1 MLFQRFIQAN
11 SSSTRKYGGTGLGL
25 AISQKLI
32 QLMDG
37 KLYLESQENVGS
49 KFTIKLSLKKILE
62 EDDSLQNRIKSE
74 QNTGITRKLKILV
87 AEDDPTNKKL
97 FNIILSK
104 LDYSPTNVSNGI
116 DAAIMQDDSISVKP
130 YIVALTA
137 NAIKGDKEKYLAAGM
152 SHYLSKPIL
161 IGELRNLLD
170 ELEAKIYQ
178 KSNSAN
184 SDNNSGGA

>member
-1 MLFQRFIQAN
+1 
-11 SSSTRKYGGTGLGL
+11 
-25 AISQKLI
+25 
-32 QLMDG
+32 
-37 KLYLESQENVGS
+37 
-49 KFTIKLSLKKILE
+49 
-62 EDDSLQNRIKSE
+62 
-74 QNTGITRKLKILV
+74 
-87 AEDDPTNKKL
+87 DDPTNKKL
-97 FNIILSK
+97 LNIILSK

-116 DAAIMQDDSISVKP
+116 DAARMARIESFDLILMDIQMPEMDGLDATRAIMQDDSISVKP